1 MPKIVIAD
9 PRLLCA
15 ALLFTSTEQTRP
27 YLHGVYVE
35 PAQGGGVLL
44 TATDGAK
51 LFHAL
56 DEGGQCDRAA
66 IVVPEKTK
74 LPAVWQ
80 RKGAIWI
87 DTEAGTMRHDG
98 AGVIMGAREDDGIFP
113 GYRRVVPREYSG
125 EVAQFDLAQ
134 FAAFAAVAKI
144 LGDRAVRVSHNG
156 SGPALMT
163 FADEPRCY
171 GVLAPYRAGD
181 APMALPEL
189 PQPLVAEG

>member
-27 YLHGVYVE
+27 YLHGVYIE
-35 PAQGGGVLL
+35 PAKGGGVLL

-51 LFHAL
+51 LFHAF
-56 DEGGQCDRAA
+56 DEDGQCDRAA

-74 LPAVWQ
+74 LPAPWQ
-80 RKGAIWI
+80 RGGAIWI

-98 AGVIMGAREDDGIFP
+98 AGAVMGAKLYDDAFP
-113 GYRRVVPREYSG
+113 DYRRVVPREYSG
-125 EVAQFDLAQ
+125 EIAQFDPAR

-144 LGDRAVRVSHNG
+144 LGDRAVLVSHNG
-156 SGPALMT
+156 EGPALVT
-163 FADEPRCY
+163 FAAEPRCY
-171 GVLAPYRAGD
+171 GVLMPFRTGD
-181 APMALPEL
+181 APLTLPEL